1 MLKTPTQ
8 RQPPAEPN
16 LIQTMAK
23 RIVIKIGTNSLVHDN
38 RLAVGVIAN
47 LVETCTQLQV
57 LGHQVVIITS
67 GSVGVGCQRMGITKR
82 PTNMAARQALA
93 AIGQIRLMRM
103 YDDLFA
109 ASNQSCAQILL
120 SFDNLSLPNQHRNA
134 KNTFEALLK
143 MGVVPIVNEN
153 DTVATSELK
162 FGDNDRLSAMV
173 AALVNAD
180 WLFLL
185 TDVDGVYTSNPKV
198 DPHAKRLDVVAD
210 VDELESM
217 VSVGDAG
224 STFSTGGMATKLQ
237 AARIASAAGSKTVI
251 MSASQP
257 LDIIKALNE
266 QAIVGTVILP
276 KGQTIKKNRKT
287 WILGLRAEGVIVIN
301 QGAARALNRKKN
313 LLPSGIVEIRGTFG
327 EMSCVSI
334 VVLEDLGG
342 EEVVDRE
349 VDRGKGEEGEG
360 GVEDSNK
367 EQKKEVVEVSGKGEV
382 VLALALV
389 NYTSAQ
395 CKNIVGCQMDEIS
408 ERLGA
413 EAKSGEVAHRGNIV
427 LMRDK

>member
-1 MLKTPTQ
+1 MLKVK
-8 RQPPAEPN
+8 
-16 LIQTMAK
+16 M
-23 RIVIKIGTNSLVHDN
+23 
-38 RLAVGVIAN
+38 
-47 LVETCTQLQV
+47 
-57 LGHQVVIITS
+57 
-67 GSVGVGCQRMGITKR
+67 
-82 PTNMAARQALA
+82 
-93 AIGQIRLMRM
+93 
-103 YDDLFA
+103 
-109 ASNQSCAQILL
+109 
-120 SFDNLSLPNQHRNA
+120 
-134 KNTFEALLK
+134 KN
-143 MGVVPIVNEN
+143 
-153 DTVATSELK
+153 
-162 FGDNDRLSAMV
+162 
-173 AALVNAD
+173 
-180 WLFLL
+180 
-185 TDVDGVYTSNPKV
+185 
-198 DPHAKRLDVVAD
+198 
-210 VDELESM
+210 ELESM

-342 EEVVDRE
+342 EEVVDNRE

-367 EQKKEVVEVSGKGEV
+367 EQKKEVVVSGKGEV